1 MDQECYQ
8 VSPGPDATSN
18 VAGDRVRFSLGHS
31 AAVAG
36 RQDEDTAEVAPHV
49 TFTTLQSP
57 PLVDTATHL
66 VVYTVA
72 SDTW

>member
-8 VSPGPDATSN
+8 VSPGPDPTSN

-31 AAVAG
+31 EAVSG
-36 RQDEDTAEVAPHV
+36 RQEVDTAEVATHV
-49 TFTTLQSP
+49 MFTTLQSP
-57 PLVDTATHL
+57 PLVATATHL

>member
-1 MDQECYQ
+1 MDQDCFQ
-8 VSPGPDATSN
+8 VSPGTDATSN

-49 TFTTLQSP
+49 MFPTWQLP

-66 VVYTVA
+66 VVYPVA